1 MRYPP
6 ARAVVYYTCNG
17 ALKARVVITRH
28 FVTDVILAV
37 VSVLILSIRSPHQGP
52 VQGVRVRPGLLLVRK
67 RTGGRATGAGAED

>member
-6 ARAVVYYTCNG
+6 ARACVNCTCNG

-52 VQGVRVRPGLLLVRK
+52 VQVRVRPGLLLVRK
-67 RTGGRATGAGAED
+67 RTGGRASGTGAED